1 MRHWFKQIQGSYG
14 KHRTKCT
21 KTLKILTDTLLFP
34 IIYVTTDTSRP
45 SSAHTRHSVYPPW
58 KYFYYTR
65 SLSPYVHGTD
75 SHHFFIYSSRVS
87 TTATTMR
94 QLLLCLA
101 LVFVP
106 PTLQQCLT
114 PNDNVNPTPT
124 GKTRLY
130 SGQQEFSLAMLQAIN
145 QLQPNDNLFF
155 SPYSTFHALILA
167 YFVSANQTETYLK
180 KALRLDDSL
189 VSKPILWFF

>member
-1 MRHWFKQIQGSYG
+1 M
-14 KHRTKCT
+14 
-21 KTLKILTDTLLFP
+21 ILFS
-34 IIYVTTDTSRP
+34 IIYVTTGTHPDLRP
-45 SSAHTRHSVYPPW
+45 RTRHSVYPLW

-65 SLSPYVHGTD
+65 SLSPHTHGTN
-75 SHHFFIYSSRVS
+75 SHHFFIYSLRVLT
-87 TTATTMR
+87 TTATMR
-94 QLLLCLA
+94 QVLLCLA

-114 PNDNVNPTPT
+114 PNDNLNPNPR

-130 SGQQEFSLAMLQAIN
+130 TGQQEFSLAMLQAIN

-155 SPYSTFHALILA
+155 SPYSTFHALLLA
-167 YFVSANQTETYLK
+167 YFVSANQTEAYLK

-189 VSKPILWFF
+189 VRKKFVLLDLNFIILFLCNIIL

>member
-1 MRHWFKQIQGSYG
+1 MKAERYVKRLFKQIQGSYS
-14 KHRTKCT
+14 KPRAKCT
-21 KTLKILTDTLLFP
+21 KTLKILTDMLLFP
-34 IIYVTTDTSRP
+34 IIYVTTVTSRP
-45 SSAHTRHSVYPPW
+45 SFAHTRHSVYPPW
-58 KYFYYTR
+58 KYFYSTR
-65 SLSPYVHGTD
+65 SLSPYAHGTD

-87 TTATTMR
+87 TTTTMR

-114 PNDNVNPTPT
+114 SNDNVNPTPR

-155 SPYSTFHALILA
+155 SPYSTFHALLLA

-189 VSKPILWFF
+189 VSKK